1 MAPDPRFWRCV
12 IKAVCLALQT
22 YIDLFEALEGIN
34 WATFI
39 IGMVSIVILVVNNEL
54 IKVKLSQMFPSTYH
68 HHMFVLKPRLAKLCS
83 FPVPIQLIIVII
95 GTGVSYGFNF
105 NEKYDVAIVGC
116 VEKG

>member
-68 HHMFVLKPRLAKLCS
+68 HHMFVGDSLFFCW
-83 FPVPIQLIIVII
+83 
-95 GTGVSYGFNF
+95 ND
-105 NEKYDVAIVGC
+105 DVGYYCFVVVVVHDGGSHLDR
-116 VEKG
+116 KNP